1 MKEARDF
8 LNQLKKLDKMLE
20 NKEVERQQWKSI
32 AMNTTSRNDSE
43 RVQSSGSQ
51 QKMADAIDK
60 YVDIETEIAHCIDEL
75 IATKKDVIDVI
86 EQLETAEYD
95 LLHKIYVQNIPL
107 DEVAERCGKTYSWAT
122 TIHGRALKNVK
133 QILDDRKRMGCYE
146 LQGHN

>member
-43 RVQSSGSQ
+43 RVKSSGSQ
-51 QKMADAIDK
+51 QKMADAINK
-60 YVDIETEIAHCIDEL
+60 YIDLEAEIACLIDEL
-75 IATKKDVIDVI
+75 IVIKKDAISVI
-86 EQLETAEYD
+86 EQLNATEYD
-95 LLHKIYVQNIPL
+95 LLHKVYVQNIPL

-133 QILDDRKRMGCYE
+133 KILDDRKGLGCYE
-146 LQGHN
+146 IQRQD